1 MAQSDGL
8 AALGVRC
15 FVHDEC
21 YLGVLGSG
29 LDVASTTDNCRAA
42 VLIDLRNERDMAF
55 EIDVEEE
62 SDLLVRETFFWPEE
76 TPLNRLGTRS
86 SDRGQHPVLVT
97 GMKRADFNRPAI
109 TEMFKD

>member
-1 MAQSDGL
+1 MGL
-8 AALGVRC
+8 ICVD
-15 FVHDEC
+15 HDEC
-21 YLGVLGSG
+21 YLGLIRR
-29 LDVASTTDNCRAA
+29 DHDIASTTDNCRAA
-42 VLIDLRNERDMAF
+42 VLIDLRHERDMAF